1 MSALAFTAA
10 LLASCVFGVAAAAG
24 AEVRV
29 LSAGAMKAMVTE
41 LSEGFQKETGHT
53 VAITADT
60 GGGLKRK
67 VEGGEKADVLIAPD
81 AVMDALTKSNHV
93 VAGSRTDLAKTAIG
107 VAVRQGAP
115 QPDIS
120 TVDAFKRA
128 LLEARSIVYNDPA
141 IGATSGI
148 HFAAVLERLGIA
160 EAVKP
165 KTVLWKGGYAAEA
178 LLNGQ
183 AELCVHQISEI
194 LPVKGVVLVGPL
206 PAELNKVTVYAGS
219 MLASSPTPDAGR
231 AFLAYLSRPEFR
243 AKFAAAGLD
252 YK

>member
-1 MSALAFTAA
+1 M
-10 LLASCVFGVAAAAG
+10 CV
-24 AEVRV
+24 
-29 LSAGAMKAMVTE
+29 
-41 LSEGFQKETGHT
+41 
-53 VAITADT
+53 D
-60 GGGLKRK
+60 
-67 VEGGEKADVLIAPD
+67 
-81 AVMDALTKSNHV
+81 
-93 VAGSRTDLAKTAIG
+93 
-107 VAVRQGAP
+107 VRQGAP

-219 MLASSPTPDAGR
+219 IVGGDRKSTRLNSSHSQISYAV
-231 AFLAYLSRPEFR
+231 FCLKKKQY
-243 AKFAAAGLD
+243 
-252 YK
+252 

>member
-1 MSALAFTAA
+1 MSALAIAVALAA
-10 LLASCVFGVAAAAG
+10 LCIFGVGPADA

-41 LSEGFQKETGHT
+41 AAESFRKETGHT
-53 VAITADT
+53 VTLTSDT
-60 GGGLKRK
+60 GGGLKRR
-67 VEGGEKADVLIAPD
+67 VETGEVADVLIAPD
-81 AVMDALTKSNHV
+81 AVTDALTKSKHV
-93 VAGSRTDLAKTAIG
+93 VAGSRADTAKTAIG
-107 VAVRQGAP
+107 VAVRAGAP

-120 TVDAFKRA
+120 TVDAFRRA
-128 LLEARSIVYNDPA
+128 LLEAPSIVYNDPA

-183 AELCVHQISEI
+183 ADLCVHQISEI

-206 PAELNKVTVYAGS
+206 PAELNKITVYAS
-219 MLASSPTPDAGR
+219 SLLASSPAPDAGR
-231 AFLAYLSRPEFR
+231 AFLAYLARPEFR
-243 AKFAAAGLD
+243 AKLAAAGLD

>member
-1 MSALAFTAA
+1 AREPARRRHPHHPARHSQDTRGHAGPARVQHREGGGLLDVPGMSVLAFAVA

-107 VAVRQGAP
+107 VAVRQGVA
-115 QPDIS
+115 
-120 TVDAFKRA
+120 
-128 LLEARSIVYNDPA
+128 
-141 IGATSGI
+141 
-148 HFAAVLERLGIA
+148 
-160 EAVKP
+160 
-165 KTVLWKGGYAAEA
+165 
-178 LLNGQ
+178 
-183 AELCVHQISEI
+183 
-194 LPVKGVVLVGPL
+194 LVGPL
-206 PAELNKVTVYAGS
+206 PAELNKITVYAS
-219 MLASSPTPDAGR
+219 SLLASSPTPEAGR
-231 AFLAYLSRPEFR
+231 AFLAYLARPEFR

>member
-1 MSALAFTAA
+1 MS
-10 LLASCVFGVAAAAG
+10 S
-24 AEVRV
+24 
-29 LSAGAMKAMVTE
+29 
-41 LSEGFQKETGHT
+41 
-53 VAITADT
+53 
-60 GGGLKRK
+60 
-67 VEGGEKADVLIAPD
+67 IA
-81 AVMDALTKSNHV
+81 
-93 VAGSRTDLAKTAIG
+93 VAGTLAYLSNTSIG

-120 TVDAFKRA
+120 TVDAVKRA

-178 LLNGQ
+178 LVNGQ

-194 LPVKGVVLVGPL
+194 LPVKGVALGGPL
-206 PAELNKVTVYAGS
+206 PAEVNKVTVYAGA
-219 MLASSPTPDAGR
+219 MLTSSPSPDAGR
-231 AFLAYLSRPEFR
+231 AVLTYLARPEFR

-252 YK
+252 YR